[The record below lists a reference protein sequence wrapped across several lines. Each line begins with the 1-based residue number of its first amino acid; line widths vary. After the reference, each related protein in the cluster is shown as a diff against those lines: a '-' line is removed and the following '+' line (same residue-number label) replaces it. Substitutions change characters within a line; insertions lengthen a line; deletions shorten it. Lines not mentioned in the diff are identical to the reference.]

1 MREVKEESREERELR
16 NEGRFA
22 TDNIRFFVGFFF
34 VFMPIPIFV
43 LAFIAAQTAVAA
55 LSLRVFHEFFTVIG
69 FRASS
74 ASILSATCYF
84 VRSLLRE

>member
-43 LAFIAAQTAVAA
+43 LAFIAAHTAVAA
-55 LSLRVFHEFFTVIG
+55 LSLRVEFFTVIG

>member
-43 LAFIAAQTAVAA
+43 LA
-55 LSLRVFHEFFTVIG
+55 S
-69 FRASS
+69 
-74 ASILSATCYF
+74 
-84 VRSLLRE
+84 